1 MSRSSTTSRR
11 EKTSP
16 PVDTDAPIPF
26 KVTDPKPRAR
36 VIIKPTTTVREIL
49 TARFDAQYEHDPKGY
64 SWEELTYACV
74 QIAEDAVFDMVADPE
89 VQAARRPHLVA
100 LAALAQL
107 TLRAHDERFAVKGGA
122 R

>member
-1 MSRSSTTSRR
+1 MSARA
-11 EKTSP
+11 KAAKAKAA
-16 PVDTDAPIPF
+16 DAPIPF

-36 VIIKPTTTVREIL
+36 VVIKPTTTVREIL
-49 TARFDAQYEHDPKGY
+49 TARFDDQYAHDPKGY

-107 TLRAHDERFAVKGGA
+107 TLRAHDERFARKAGA